1 MQDSVLETDG
11 GGPRAVE
18 AVEAVEG
25 VPPYRWSIWQN
36 LVQKYM
42 RPEVVLL
49 AGAH

>member
-1 MQDSVLETDG
+1 MAAGLE
-11 GGPRAVE
+11 AVEVVE
-18 AVEAVEG
+18 AV
-25 VPPYRWSIWQN
+25 PPYPWSIWQN